1 MRLTRAA
8 FLKDY
13 KDSKETPEQLEAY
26 WQEYRADLAAEA
38 EREEKRLAAE
48 AEREEKRLAAE
59 REEKR
64 LAAERE
70 EKRLAA
76 EREHELAKL
85 RIAQQRDGDGKLF
98 VSCFAFGFPCLRLH
112 PFSLRPHCSLSL
124 SLVSLFT
131 SHYSLPLSLSVL
143 IDSPRLTIMYSP
155 ICDHTGTDSI
165 QESFQRLSL
174 QEEKEMFALVP
185 ESERAA
191 AFQKLQETKGKE
203 AEAKGK
209 EAEAKGKE
217 AEAKGKEAEAKGKVK
232 VEEEK
237 TKQLSLIPENR
248 RGGFTKVPVRL
259 WKGGM
264 TKSVDAPSFEALA
277 ENVRVCF
284 QLNVDQFRLY
294 YIINGRD
301 LNDGMLVVSDES
313 SLKGYLDFYN
323 KPTLLV
329 YEDDHT
335 PSDSPSLSKN
345 SSRDYHSDEGKSAGG
360 RNKNAQ
366 GQWAE
371 AIRKRDGKKCIVTGQ
386 EYKFGKQDVHA
397 CHLFGVN
404 TTTKTERDAAG
415 ILGLYD
421 LRNGVLLAAAWH
433 NEFDK
438 YGWCLDDEFC
448 VQLSSRLLDN
458 DVFNSYQGQKVAM
471 PEGDN
476 RHAFPSQKIV
486 KARFALWQSKIAST
500 EESSGGD

>member
-26 WQEYRADLAAEA
+26 WQEYRADLAAE
-38 EREEKRLAAE
+38 
-48 AEREEKRLAAE
+48 AE

-438 YGWCLDDEFC
+438 YGWCLDDKFC